1 MENLQEQLD
10 VLRSDVNQMAIKLD
24 RVLEVLTN
32 LNLLPQHVLGSNAA
46 AVGANPST
54 GLSSS
59 NVIWPPDGLPVGCTS
74 SRYTHPSNEG
84 PAAAQ
89 VIQAPMGTNA
99 EFFASQPRAHQ
110 VLPRVVVPQ
119 KSQDSP
125 KNVYQSSGM
134 MTVDPGANFANVHVG
149 ETHQKLREIMD
160 KLSNVSK
167 VQFCS
172 SMPVHTSYSQQPQ
185 GCPFPKAMQMPM
197 NPTPQR
203 TQQQPRRVL
212 DPIPMTYSQLL
223 PYLVHSGMVTP
234 KAPKPMTPPFP
245 AWYDAKTKCEFHAGT
260 EGHSIDNCKTFRYKV
275 QELIDKQLLTFKE
288 GNQNISNESANSFT
302 KKKEGETN
310 AIKVFDLIPMSYG
323 QLLPYLVDDGMVTPR
338 ALKPMTPPFPAW
350 YDDKARCEFHMGAEG
365 HSIDNCRAFKHLVQE
380 LIDGKFLTFKDG
392 KPSVKD
398 SPLPDYADSSARAV

>member
-149 ETHQKLREIMD
+149 ETYQKLREIMD

-245 AWYDAKTKCEFHAGT
+245 AWFICKSTLNKKEVSTMSSHQVISKKFGPIWGNYLGT
-260 EGHSIDNCKTFRYKV
+260 SINQEGHSLEGSFSTGKMLKTISWKLHQNPGV
-275 QELIDKQLLTFKE
+275 QDLSNWFKMFLI
-288 GNQNISNESANSFT
+288 
-302 KKKEGETN
+302 
-310 AIKVFDLIPMSYG
+310 
-323 QLLPYLVDDGMVTPR
+323 R
-338 ALKPMTPPFPAW
+338 
-350 YDDKARCEFHMGAEG
+350 
-365 HSIDNCRAFKHLVQE
+365 
-380 LIDGKFLTFKDG
+380 G
-392 KPSVKD
+392 KPPWD
-398 SPLPDYADSSARAV
+398 PDNQE